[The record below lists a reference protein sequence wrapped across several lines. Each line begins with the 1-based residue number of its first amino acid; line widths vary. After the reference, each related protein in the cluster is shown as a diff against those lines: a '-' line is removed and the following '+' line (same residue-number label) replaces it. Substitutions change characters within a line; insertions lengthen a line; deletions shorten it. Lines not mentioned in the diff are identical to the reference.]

1 VSIGELTELNDN
13 KHKEISKEIEDL
25 LELEELYWAQRSRIN
40 WLQYSDKNTAYFH
53 NSVNARKQKNK
64 IKKLQNPDG
73 ASVEGPTY
81 PNLMISNYFSG
92 LFSTEVY
99 DMDPELLDKINPR
112 VTVEMNDKLRKP
124 FDAAEVKKKVL
135 FSIGDI
141 KAPGSDCLHAIFFKK
156 CWHVLGE
163 ILTKEVLDAI
173 DNKVIPEGWNDTII
187 VLIPKIDDPVLIS
200 QYRPISLCN
209 VIYKVIS
216 KMIAFHFKHACSR

>member
-81 PNLMISNYFSG
+81 PNLIISNYFSG
-92 LFSTEVY
+92 LFSTEIH

-124 FDAAEVKKKVL
+124 FDAAEVKKRCCFRL
-135 FSIGDI
+135 
-141 KAPGSDCLHAIFFKK
+141 
-156 CWHVLGE
+156 E
-163 ILTKEVLDAI
+163 I
-173 DNKVIPEGWNDTII
+173 
-187 VLIPKIDDPVLIS
+187 
-200 QYRPISLCN
+200 
-209 VIYKVIS
+209 
-216 KMIAFHFKHACSR
+216 